1 MAKAKATKSPPKKA
15 PAAKPD
21 ALQDGASPQGSA
33 EALAEFLPEAR
44 SIPER
49 DVRPLGGDPAL
60 ALHNIDVG
68 LAAMAPHEA
77 ALKDLPAPFDIK
89 AMKSLQRL
97 ALGVIYAAAQ
107 VDRSSPGTVRKL
119 FKRAVPLRDVMLS
132 AAVSLMKSGVLPEAK
147 VRKIVAGRGMR
158 DMVQDCIDL
167 AQLFRDH
174 AADVKGKTAITKSQI
189 DEAAL
194 LGDQLLAS
202 LKPARAK
209 ARVPEAVKSAVSTRD
224 RMWTLLVTRHRD
236 QLRRAGY
243 WLWLDDV
250 DGHVPPLLSGAS
262 RKGKKAA
269 APGGGDA

>member
-1 MAKAKATKSPPKKA
+1 MAKAKAKKSPPNKA
-15 PAAKPD
+15 PAAQPNAPD
-21 ALQDGASPQGSA
+21 DSASPQGSA
-33 EALAEFLPEAR
+33 EALAEFLEEAQ
-44 SIPER
+44 SIPPR
-49 DVRPLGGDPAL
+49 DVRPLGGDPSL
-60 ALHNIDVG
+60 ALHNIHVG
-68 LAAMAPHEA
+68 LEAVAPHEA
-77 ALKDLPAPFDIK
+77 ALADLPAPFDLK
-89 AMKSLQRL
+89 AMKSLRRL

-107 VDRSSPGTVRKL
+107 IDRSSPGTVRKL
-119 FKRAVPLRDVMLS
+119 FKRAVELRDVMLS

-189 DEAAL
+189 DEAARI
-194 LGDQLLAS
+194 GDQLLAS

-209 ARVPEAVKSAVSTRD
+209 ARVPQAVKSAVSSRD

-250 DGHVPPLLSGAS
+250 DDHVPPLLSGAS
-262 RKGKKAA
+262 RKGKKAK
-269 APGGGDA
+269 APGGGDT